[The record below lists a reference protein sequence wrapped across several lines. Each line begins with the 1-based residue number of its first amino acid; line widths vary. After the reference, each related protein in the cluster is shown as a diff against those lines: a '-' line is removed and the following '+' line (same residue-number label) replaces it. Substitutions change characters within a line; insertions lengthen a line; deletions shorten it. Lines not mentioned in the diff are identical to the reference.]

1 MTPDHITFKISPEEV
16 VLLFPLHYALMQTL
30 YFLTTT
36 SLLTTELQLLSIA
49 LINLLG
55 VPKTP
60 QSSILKA
67 LLWIGGISMLVSCRH
82 VLKLSVELARIPTW
96 RLKRVKRPVKARLTI
111 YHALDDTL
119 GGFLS
124 RRIFLTSSE
133 SSDEDITRLKSRSL
147 DDLEYLSSSFGES
160 RKSFIQGVRHRR
172 HTLPTNLSTLP
183 DLPTLTRTATDVLS
197 SARTRSRLIL
207 RLTLPQ
213 AIVLKWLYAIFIYL
227 MTTFIIMIPIR
238 LYVQYFALDGREPV
252 GWALGYL
259 FGDYQPFKMQT
270 IMLGLDSWICLPS
283 RDFTIPNPGT
293 MERLRQ
299 EVLGAANT
307 RLLISLYCLT
317 WISIG
322 LLLVIYLSNIVEVD
336 TRRKLF
342 HGMMVMM
349 FLPTIFID
357 PTFIS
362 LALMLVLAIF
372 LLLDLFRAS
381 QLPPLSKPLT
391 YFLAPYVDGRDHK
404 GPIIISH
411 IFLLIG
417 CAIPLWLSL
426 AFSEH
431 TGDGALTGW
440 EVPNRNLTMI
450 TGVVCVGMGDAA
462 ASLIGRRYGRR
473 RWPWSGGKSLEG
485 SAAFV
490 FAVYVGLFASRIW
503 LVLGG
508 WSGDSDDTWSSSS
521 FKMIIAAIG
530 ASLTEAVLTGGNDN
544 VVVPII
550 LWLLTKGLAI

>member
-1 MTPDHITFKISPEEV
+1 
-16 VLLFPLHYALMQTL
+16 
-30 YFLTTT
+30 
-36 SLLTTELQLLSIA
+36 
-49 LINLLG
+49 
-55 VPKTP
+55 
-60 QSSILKA
+60 
-67 LLWIGGISMLVSCRH
+67 MLVSCRH

-96 RLKRVKRPVKARLTI
+96 RLRRVKRSGQSYSTI
-111 YHALDDTL
+111 YHALDDTV

-124 RRIFLTSSE
+124 RRIFTRSPE
-133 SSDEDITRLKSRSL
+133 SSDEDMPKRQPQGRSV
-147 DDLEYLSSSFGES
+147 DDLEYSPKSASYTES
-160 RKSFIQGVRHRR
+160 RQSFIQSIRHRR
-172 HTLPTNLSTLP
+172 HTLPTKLSTLP
-183 DLPTLTRTATDVLS
+183 DLPTITRTATNVLS

-213 AIVLKWLYAIFIYL
+213 ATVLKWLYAIFTYL
-227 MTTFIIMIPIR
+227 MTIFIIMIPIR
-238 LYVQYFALDGREPV
+238 FYVQYFALDGREPV

-259 FGDYQPFKMQT
+259 FGDYQPFRMQT
-270 IMLGLDSWICLPS
+270 ILLGLDSWICLPS
-283 RDFTIPNPGT
+283 RDFTTSHVGT
-293 MERLRQ
+293 VDHVRQ

-307 RLLISLYCLT
+307 RLAIALYCLT

-322 LLLVIYLSNIVEVD
+322 LILVAYLSNIAEVD
-336 TRRKLF
+336 TRRKVF

-362 LALMLVLAIF
+362 LAFTLILAIF
-372 LLLDLFRAS
+372 LILDLFRAS

-426 AFSEH
+426 AFAER
-431 TGDGALTGW
+431 TGDGALVGW
-440 EVPNRNLTMI
+440 EVPDRDLTMI

-473 RWPWSGGKSLEG
+473 RWPWGGGKSLEG
-485 SAAFV
+485 SAAFALAT
-490 FAVYVGLFASRIW
+490 FVGLFASRIW
-503 LVLGG
+503 LTLGG
-508 WSGDSDDTWSSSS
+508 WSGDSGDTWSSSS
-521 FKMIIAAIG
+521 WKMVVAAIG

-550 LWLLTKGLAI
+550 LWLLTKGLSI